1 MIKVMYFA
9 RLREQMGCDQVPV
22 AWQESLQTLDDVRRH
37 LIADDPAHADKLQA
51 NDLLVARNQEMAAW
65 TDPVA
70 DGDEVALFPP
80 VTGG

>member
-9 RLREQMGCDQVPV
+9 RLREQMGRDQVPV
-22 AWQESLQTLDDVRRH
+22 VWQASLQTLDDVRCQ
-37 LIADDPAHADKLQA
+37 LAAENPARASMLQA
-51 NDLLVARNQEMAAW
+51 SDLLVARNREMAAW

>member
-9 RLREQMGCDQVPV
+9 RLREQMGRDQVPV
-22 AWQESLQTLDDVRRH
+22 AWQSAMQTLDDVRRH
-37 LIADDPAHADKLQA
+37 LIAEDPAHAEMLQA
-51 NDLLVARNQEMAAW
+51 SDLLVARNQEMAAW
-65 TDPVA
+65 HDPVE